1 MAVPGFGDI
10 LRLHLKLWLS
20 DIGTWERLE
29 KSWPNLFEEVR
40 TQKENSTKSFITH
53 RLTIQPVHNVS
64 VVDVAAAIDVV
75 VEATVLDE
83 DDHQRSDEN
92 GHQDLA
98 DSPKRWKLLKTY
110 FMEMSVVS
118 ESSQ

>member
-10 LRLHLKLWLS
+10 LRLHLLLWPS

-64 VVDVAAAIDVV
+64 VVDVAAAIAVV

-83 DDHQRSDEN
+83 DDHQGSDEERR
-92 GHQDLA
+92 QDLA
-98 DSPKRWKLLKTY
+98 
-110 FMEMSVVS
+110 S
-118 ESSQ
+118 EPEK

>member
-1 MAVPGFGDI
+1 MVGVTVAVA
-10 LRLHLKLWLS
+10 HKA
-20 DIGTWERLE
+20 
-29 KSWPNLFEEVR
+29 V
-40 TQKENSTKSFITH
+40 
-53 RLTIQPVHNVS
+53 
-64 VVDVAAAIDVV
+64 
-75 VEATVLDE
+75 VLDE
-83 DDHQRSDEN
+83 DDHQLSDEN